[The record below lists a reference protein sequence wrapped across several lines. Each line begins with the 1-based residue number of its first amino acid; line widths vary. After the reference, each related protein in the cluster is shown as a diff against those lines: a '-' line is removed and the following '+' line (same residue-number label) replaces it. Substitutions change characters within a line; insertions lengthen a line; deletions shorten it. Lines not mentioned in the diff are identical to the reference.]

1 MLTAVATLR
10 GMAPDHYAVLGV
22 EPGARHADVRAAYR
36 RRMREYHPDLR
47 PGDPGSEEMAR
58 RITAAWSVLGRPT
71 SRAAYDRRRA
81 ASSSA
86 ASPPVRVPTAGPPAY
101 SPEGTAYRRAF
112 DAASLKVAAVVFL
125 LGLVVLLSLAR

>member
-1 MLTAVATLR
+1 
-10 GMAPDHYAVLGV
+10 MAPDHYEVLGV
-22 EPGARHADVRAAYR
+22 DPSARHADVRAAYR
-36 RRMREYHPDLR
+36 RMMREYHPDLR

-58 RITAAWSVLGRPT
+58 RITAAWGVLGRPA

-81 ASSSA
+81 ASRA
-86 ASPPVRVPTAGPPAY
+86 GSPPIRVPRGGPPAY
-101 SPEGTAYRRAF
+101 SPEGAAYRRAF